1 MSEKNLGY
9 RLGQKENNF
18 PLCLLVT
25 ESNLCSCSKANLLTP
40 GCGKG
45 KHSIYC
51 KVPDK
56 ESQKAQ
62 TT

>member
-1 MSEKNLGY
+1 M
-9 RLGQKENNF
+9 
-18 PLCLLVT
+18 LVT
-25 ESNLCSCSKANLLTP
+25 ESNLCSRSKANLLTP

-51 KVPDK
+51 KVPEK
-56 ESQKAQ
+56 ESESANAQNAQ